1 MPLVDIDLI
10 IGGPQGGGIDSAA
23 QIVIR
28 AFSIAGYEA
37 YGIRE
42 YYSNI
47 KGRHSYFHVRVKDS
61 PVRSLRYPVDL
72 LVCLDYESPF
82 VHMEDVS
89 EKTKVL
95 YDEDLVNTKIEQ
107 VLTMEPETKKH
118 IIERLK
124 ENGFETTLAGAVN
137 YMKKKGATP
146 YPVSFRNLVVAA
158 LGPNKP
164 PARYANTLGA
174 SLAMALLGLPPEFTS
189 RGIESVFGRKKEVV
203 EDNEKI
209 VKSGYDFVRSHN
221 SVKVQELPV
230 RPAKQKYILTGNEA
244 VGIGKVIGGLKL
256 QTYYPITPAAD
267 ESFFLEGHDYF
278 EPVMGEDIE
287 AENEVL
293 KNTGVVVVQ
302 AEDEIAAI
310 AMAISG
316 AMTGTRTATGTSGP
330 GFSLMAE
337 AIGYAGINEVPVVV
351 TLYQRGGPST
361 GLPTRNSQADLL
373 FAINAGHGEFSKIVY
388 SSGDV
393 PEAIEDA
400 IRVFNYAEKF
410 QVPVIH
416 ILDKNLANSFFL
428 VEDIDYSR
436 VKIERW
442 KMGEK
447 TENFERFKFTEDGV
461 SPMGLFG
468 KNIIWLTGDEHSEL
482 GHITEDPE
490 TRDAMMVKRMTK
502 LQTILR
508 EIPEEE
514 QVEFIGDKN
523 ADVTVLSWGSNKGVI
538 LSVFEKLKE
547 EGIKANM
554 VYVKLMNPFPSELV
568 KKYLGGAKIIID
580 LENNYTGQ
588 LATLVRQNCLIE
600 IDNFILKYNGRH
612 TTDDEVYE
620 GIKRILEKK
629 ENRVVMVRGA

>member
-47 KGRHSYFHVRVKDS
+47 KGRHSYFHVRIKET

-82 VHMEDVS
+82 VHMDDVS

-95 YDEDLVNTKIEQ
+95 YDEDLINTKLDQ

-118 IIERLK
+118 VMDKLK
-124 ENGFETTLAGAVN
+124 ADGFDTTLAGAIN

-146 YPVSFRNLVVAA
+146 YPVSFRSLVVGA

-174 SLAMALLGLPPEFTS
+174 SLAMALLGLPAEFTS
-189 RGIESVFGRKKEVV
+189 RGIESVFGKKKEVV

-209 VKSGYDFVRSHN
+209 IKAGYDFVKSHN
-221 SVKVQELPV
+221 NVNIKELPV
-230 RPAKQKYILTGNEA
+230 RPAKDKYILTGNEA

-278 EPVMGEDIE
+278 ETSMGDEIDK
-287 AENEVL
+287 ENEVL

-302 AEDEIAAI
+302 AEDEISAI

-361 GLPTRNSQADLL
+361 GLPTRNSQADLM
-373 FAINAGHGEFSKIVY
+373 FAINAGHGEFPKIVY

-393 PEAIEDA
+393 PEAIYDA
-400 IRVFNYAEKF
+400 VRVFNYAEKF

-428 VEDIDYSR
+428 VDKLDYGK

-442 KMGEK
+442 KLAEDGE
-447 TENFERFKFTEDGV
+447 NIERFKFTDDGV
-461 SPMGLFG
+461 SPMGLLG

-502 LQTILR
+502 LQTILK

-514 QVEFIGDKN
+514 QVELIGDPT
-523 ADVTVLSWGSNKGVI
+523 ADVTILSWGSNKGVI
-538 LSVFEKLKE
+538 LNVFEQLKS
-547 EGIKANM
+547 EGISANL
-554 VYVKLMNPFPSELV
+554 VYVKLMNPFPAKLV
-568 KKYLGGAKIIID
+568 SKYLSRAKVLID

-588 LATLVRQNCLIE
+588 LATLVKQNCG
-600 IDNFILKYNGRH
+600 IDVQNFILKYNGRH

-620 GIKRILEKK
+620 GIKRVLEKK
-629 ENRVVMVRGA
+629 EKKVVMIRGA

>member
-47 KGRHSYFHVRVKDS
+47 KGRHSYFHVRVKET

-89 EKTKVL
+89 DITKVL
-95 YDEDLVNTKIEQ
+95 YDEDLANTKIEQ

-118 IIERLK
+118 VIDRLK
-124 ENGFETTLAGAVN
+124 DGGFETTLAGAVK
-137 YMKKKGATP
+137 YMQSKGATP

-174 SLAMALLGLPPEFTS
+174 SLAMALMGLPQEFTS
-189 RGIESVFGRKKEVV
+189 RGIESVFGKKKEVI

-209 VKSGYDFVRSHN
+209 VLSGYDFVRTHN
-221 SVKVQELPV
+221 VVNIKELPV
-230 RPAKQKYILTGNEA
+230 RSAKDKYILTGNEA
-244 VGIGKVIGGLKL
+244 IGIGKVIGGLKL

-278 EPVMGEDIE
+278 EPVMGGDMDK
-287 AENEVL
+287 ENEVL

-302 AEDEIAAI
+302 AEDEIAAV

-337 AIGYAGINEVPVVV
+337 ALGYAGINEVPVVV
-351 TLYQRGGPST
+351 SLYQRGGPST
-361 GLPTRNSQADLL
+361 GLPTRNSQADLM
-373 FAINAGHGEFSKIVY
+373 FAINAGHGEFAKIVY

-393 PEAIEDA
+393 PEAIYDA

-428 VEDIDYSR
+428 VDGLDYSKI
-436 VKIERW
+436 KIERW
-442 KMGEK
+442 KLAPNS
-447 TENFERFKFTEDGV
+447 ENFERFKLTEDGI
-461 SPMGLFG
+461 SPMGMFG

-490 TRDAMMVKRMTK
+490 TRDAMMVKRMSK
-502 LQTILR
+502 LQTILK

-514 QVEFIGDKN
+514 QVELIGDPE
-523 ADVTVLSWGSNKGVI
+523 ADVTLLSWGSNKGVI
-538 LSVFEKLKE
+538 LSVFEKMKE
-547 EGIKANM
+547 EGVKANL

-568 KKYLGGAKIIID
+568 SKYLSSAKLVID

-588 LATLVRQNCLIE
+588 LALLVKQNCGFE
-600 IDNFILKYNGRH
+600 VENFILKYNGRH
-612 TTDDEVYE
+612 TTDDEVYD
-620 GIKRILEKK
+620 GIKRVLEKK
-629 ENRVVMVRGA
+629 ESKVVMVRGA

>member
-118 IIERLK
+118 IIEKLRQS
-124 ENGFETTLAGAVN
+124 GFETTLAGAVN

-158 LGPNKP
+158 LGPSKP

-174 SLAMALLGLPPEFTS
+174 SLAMALMGLPSEFTS
-189 RGIESVFGRKKEVV
+189 RGIESVFGKKKEVL

-209 VKSGYDFVRSHN
+209 VKSGYDFVRTHN
-221 SVKVQELPV
+221 SVNVNELPV
-230 RPAKQKYILTGNEA
+230 RPAKEKYILTGNEA
-244 VGIGKVIGGLKL
+244 IGIGKVIGGLKL

-278 EPVMGEDIE
+278 EPVMGEDIDV
-287 AENEVL
+287 ENEVL
-293 KNTGVVVVQ
+293 KNMGVVVVQ

-337 AIGYAGINEVPVVV
+337 ALGYAGINEVPVVV

-361 GLPTRNSQADLL
+361 GLPTRNSQADLM
-373 FAINAGHGEFSKIVY
+373 FAINAGHGEFPKIVY

-393 PEAIEDA
+393 PEAIDDA
-400 IRVFNYAEKF
+400 VRVFNYAEKF

-416 ILDKNLANSFFL
+416 ILDKNFANSFFL
-428 VEDIDYSR
+428 VDDLDYSKI
-436 VKIERW
+436 KIERW
-442 KMGEK
+442 KMGENS
-447 TENFERFKFTEDGV
+447 ENFERFKLTEDGI
-461 SPMGLFG
+461 SPMGMFG

-502 LQTILR
+502 LETILK

-514 QVEFIGDKN
+514 QVEFIGDKK
-523 ADVTVLSWGSNKGVI
+523 ADVTLLSWGSNKGVI
-538 LSVFEKLKE
+538 LSVFDKLRA
-547 EGIKANM
+547 EGVKANL
-554 VYVKLMNPFPSELV
+554 VYVKLMNPFPAELV
-568 KKYLGGAKIIID
+568 KRYLSTSKTIID

-629 ENRVVMVRGA
+629 ENKVVMVRGA

>member
-47 KGRHSYFHVRVKDS
+47 KGRHSYFHVRVKET

-89 EKTKVL
+89 DKTKVL

-118 IIERLK
+118 VIDRLK
-124 ENGFETTLAGAVN
+124 NGGFETTVAGAVK
-137 YMKKKGATP
+137 YMQSKGATP
-146 YPVSFRNLVVAA
+146 YPVSFRNLVVTA

-174 SLAMALLGLPPEFTS
+174 SLAMALMGLPREFTS
-189 RGIESVFGRKKEVV
+189 RGIESVFGKKKEVI

-209 VKSGYDFVRSHN
+209 VLSGYDFVRTHN
-221 SVKVQELPV
+221 TVNIKELPV
-230 RPAKQKYILTGNEA
+230 RPAKEKYILTGNEA

-267 ESFFLEGHDYF
+267 ESFFLEGHDFF
-278 EPVMGEDIE
+278 EPDMGGDMDK
-287 AENEVL
+287 ENEVL

-337 AIGYAGINEVPVVV
+337 ALGYAGINEVPVVV
-351 TLYQRGGPST
+351 SLYQRGGPST
-361 GLPTRNSQADLL
+361 GLPTRNSQADLM
-373 FAINAGHGEFSKIVY
+373 FAINAGHGEFAKIVY

-393 PEAIEDA
+393 PEAIVDA

-428 VEDIDYSR
+428 VDGLDYSKI
-436 VKIERW
+436 KIERW
-442 KMGEK
+442 KLAPNS
-447 TENFERFKFTEDGV
+447 ENFERFKLTEDGI
-461 SPMGLFG
+461 SPMGMFG

-490 TRDAMMVKRMTK
+490 TRDAMMVKRMSK

-508 EIPEEE
+508 EIPDEE
-514 QVEFIGDKN
+514 QVELIGDPE
-523 ADVTVLSWGSNKGVI
+523 ADVTLLSWGSNKGVI
-538 LSVFEKLKE
+538 LSVFEKLRE
-547 EGIKANM
+547 EGVKANL

-568 KKYLGGAKIIID
+568 SKYLSSARLVID

-588 LATLVRQNCLIE
+588 LALLVKQNCGFE
-600 IDNFILKYNGRH
+600 VENFILKYNGRH
-612 TTDDEVYE
+612 TTDDEVYD
-620 GIKRILEKK
+620 GIKRVLEKK
-629 ENRVVMVRGA
+629 ESKVVMVRGA

>member
-47 KGRHSYFHVRVKDS
+47 KGRHSYFHVRVRET

-89 EKTKVL
+89 KGTIVL
-95 YDEDLVNTKIEQ
+95 YDEDLVGTKIEQ

-118 IIERLK
+118 VIDKLK
-124 ENGFETTLAGAVN
+124 SEGFETSLSGAVN
-137 YMKKKGATP
+137 YMKKKGAVP
-146 YPVSFRNLVVAA
+146 YPVSFRNLVVGA

-174 SLAMALLGLPPEFTS
+174 SLAMALMGLPPEFTS
-189 RGIESVFGRKKEVV
+189 RGIESVFGKKKEVV

-209 VKSGYDFVRSHN
+209 VKAGYEYVKTHN
-221 SVKVQELPV
+221 HTNVKELPV
-230 RPAKQKYILTGNEA
+230 LPPRDKYILTGNEA

-267 ESFFLEGHDYF
+267 ESFFLEGHDF
-278 EPVMGEDIE
+278 FAASTGEDLDK
-287 AENEVL
+287 ENEVL
-293 KNTGVVVVQ
+293 KNMGVVVVQ
-302 AEDEIAAI
+302 AEDEISAI

-337 AIGYAGINEVPVVV
+337 ALGYAGINEIPVVV

-361 GLPTRNSQADLL
+361 GLPTRNSQADLM
-373 FAINAGHGEFSKIVY
+373 FAIYAGHGEFSKIVY

-393 PEAIEDA
+393 PEAIYDA
-400 IRVFNYAEKF
+400 ARVFNYAEKF

-416 ILDKNLANSFFL
+416 ILDKNLANSFYL
-428 VEDIDYSR
+428 VDKVDYG
-436 VKIERW
+436 KINIERW
-442 KMGEK
+442 KLPET
-447 TENFERFKFTEDGV
+447 TENFERFKLTEDGV
-461 SPMGLFG
+461 SPMGLIG

-514 QVEFIGDKN
+514 QVEFIGDDN

-538 LSVFEKLKE
+538 LSVFEQLKS
-547 EGIKANM
+547 EGIRANL
-554 VYVKLMNPFPSELV
+554 VYVKLMNPFPSALV
-568 KKYLGGAKIIID
+568 SKYLKRGKVIID
-580 LENNYTGQ
+580 VENNYTAQ
-588 LATLVRQNCLIE
+588 LATLVKQNCG
-600 IDNFILKYNGRH
+600 IDVENFVLKYNGRH
-612 TTDDEVYE
+612 TTDDEVYDA
-620 GIKRILEKK
+620 IKRVLEKK
-629 ENRVVMVRGA
+629 EKRVVMVRGA

>member
-47 KGRHSYFHVRVKDS
+47 KGRHSYFHVRIKET

-72 LVCLDYESPF
+72 LVCLDSESPF

-95 YDEDLVNTKIEQ
+95 FDEDLVNTKLDQ

-118 IIERLK
+118 VMDKLK
-124 ENGFETTLAGAVN
+124 SGGFETTIAGAVN
-137 YMKKKGATP
+137 YMKEKGAIP
-146 YPVSFRNLVVAA
+146 YPVSFRDLVVKA

-174 SLAMALLGLPPEFTS
+174 SLAMALMGLPAGFTS
-189 RGIESVFGRKKEVV
+189 RGIESVFGKKKEVL

-209 VKSGYDFVRSHN
+209 VNSGYDFVKSHN
-221 SVKVQELPV
+221 HVNVKDLPV
-230 RPAKQKYILTGNEA
+230 LPAKEKYILTGNEA

-278 EPVMGEDIE
+278 ETSMSEGMDK
-287 AENEVL
+287 ENEVL

-302 AEDEIAAI
+302 AEDEISAI

-316 AMTGTRTATGTSGP
+316 AMTGARTATGTSGP

-337 AIGYAGINEVPVVV
+337 ALGYAGINEVPVVV

-361 GLPTRNSQADLL
+361 GLPTRNSQADLM
-373 FAINAGHGEFSKIVY
+373 FAINAGHGEFAKIVY

-428 VEDIDYSR
+428 VEGIDYGKI
-436 VKIERW
+436 KIERW
-442 KMGEK
+442 KLPK
-447 TENFERFKFTEDGV
+447 TTENFERYKLTEDGI
-461 SPMGLFG
+461 SPMGMFG
-468 KNIIWLTGDEHSEL
+468 KNIMWLTGDEHSEL

-490 TRDAMMVKRMTK
+490 TRDAMMVKRMSK
-502 LQTILR
+502 LQTILN

-514 QVEFIGDKN
+514 QVEFIGEKN
-523 ADVTVLSWGSNKGVI
+523 ADVTILSWGSNKGVI
-538 LSVFEKLKE
+538 LSVSERLKA
-547 EGIKANM
+547 EGIRANL

-568 KKYLGGAKIIID
+568 SRYLSDARVIVD

-588 LATLVRQNCLIE
+588 LATLVRQNCGIE
-600 IDNFILKYNGRH
+600 IKNFILKYNGRH

-620 GIKRILEKK
+620 GIKRIFVKK
-629 ENRVVMVRGA
+629 ENKVVMVRGA